1 MTDKIDDFLIL
12 EPEAPPTP
20 VQRGFGWGSIVLLV
34 GIVMAA
40 AVFGL
45 ALARQYQTQPTTG
58 AAPDFTITTMEGA
71 QMRLSDLKGR
81 VVVVNFW
88 ASWCGP
94 CRDEAPVLEAL
105 WQSYKDKGVVLVGI
119 AYTDTER
126 EAKAFI
132 TEFNQTYPN
141 ALDIGTK
148 ISEDYHIQGVP
159 ETFVINK
166 QGEIVKFFMIP
177 LRPGDLEPLLDELV
191 AET

>member
-1 MTDKIDDFLIL
+1 MTDKIDDLLIL
-12 EPEAPPTP
+12 EHETPSAP
-20 VQRGFGWGSIVLLV
+20 RGGLSLGSIVLLV
-34 GIVMAA
+34 GVVLAA
-40 AVFGL
+40 AVFGV
-45 ALARQYQTQPTTG
+45 ALARQYETQPTTG

-94 CRDEAPVLEAL
+94 CRDEAPLLETL
-105 WQSYKDKGVVLVGI
+105 WQQYQNQGVVFIGI

-126 EAKAFI
+126 EAKKFI
-132 TEFNQTYPN
+132 AEFSQTYPN

-148 ISEDYHIQGVP
+148 ISDDYHIQGVP

-177 LRPGDLEPLLDELV
+177 LRPGDLEPILDKLV

>member
-12 EPEAPPTP
+12 EPEAPPAP

-105 WQSYKDKGVVLVGI
+105 WQSYKDKGVILVGI

-132 TEFNQTYPN
+132 EEFSQTYPN

>member
-1 MTDKIDDFLIL
+1 MTDQPDDFLVL
-12 EPEAPPTP
+12 EPENNPAPR
-20 VQRGFGWGSIVLLV
+20 RGLSLGSIVLLAGV
-34 GIVMAA
+34 VVAA
-40 AVFGL
+40 AVFGF

-94 CRDEAPVLEAL
+94 CRDEAPLLETL
-105 WQSYKDKGVVLVGI
+105 WQKYRDQGVVFVGI

-126 EAKAFI
+126 DAKAFI
-132 TEFNQTYPN
+132 AEFNQTYPN

-148 ISEDYHIQGVP
+148 ISDNYHIQGVP
-159 ETFVINK
+159 ETFVINQ
-166 QGEIVKFFMIP
+166 QGEIEKFFMIP
-177 LRPGDLEPLLDELV
+177 LQTGDLEPILDKLV
-191 AET
+191 AEA